1 MTEQKY
7 FLKGIAN
14 SKFMITRLYEVF
26 SKSIE
31 FTEEDNSHSVLQ
43 ANIYSITTTA
53 SSRVAYISG

>member
-14 SKFMITRLYEVF
+14 SKVMITRLYEVF

-31 FTEEDNSHSVLQ
+31 FTEEDSPQIGLRNSLSQL
-43 ANIYSITTTA
+43 SFCTT
-53 SSRVAYISG
+53 S